1 MEEVFLRPKKK
12 IIISENCLKVRDL
25 VAVGSP
31 ASCELQQHSPATGR
45 EQLAIISWRGKK
57 KNNPNVGKKDAF
69 GGAEIRALEVAAILC
84 ESLSVVPPGSGG
96 RTYFQSG
103 ERIGKKKKERTGVQR
118 KPTERNIGAPLRLL
132 QLFTPDFTSLSASLR
147 SQRLTDSLTDRRG
160 RKKMSGIRGES

>member
-69 GGAEIRALEVAAILC
+69 WGGLK
-84 ESLSVVPPGSGG
+84 SV
-96 RTYFQSG
+96 R
-103 ERIGKKKKERTGVQR
+103 
-118 KPTERNIGAPLRLL
+118 
-132 QLFTPDFTSLSASLR
+132 
-147 SQRLTDSLTDRRG
+147 
-160 RKKMSGIRGES
+160 